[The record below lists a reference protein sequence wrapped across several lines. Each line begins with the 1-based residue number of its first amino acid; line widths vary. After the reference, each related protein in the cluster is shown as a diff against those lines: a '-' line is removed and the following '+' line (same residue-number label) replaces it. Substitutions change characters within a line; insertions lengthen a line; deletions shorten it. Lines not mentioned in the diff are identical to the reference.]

1 MKDAFEVRGFQA
13 NIVVP
18 GVGSVMTGCASA
30 TVEGVFEAAIE
41 LAHDPRGYSHRE
53 VLFIEVEGLCA
64 ACGGSGKKMTRMK
77 TRRRRGGPM
86 FPKDCKAC
94 EGEGMRPFATAR
106 VFNPNPAN
114 ELVTYEDKG
123 ANYAPKEA

>member
-1 MKDAFEVRGFQA
+1 MFPVSGFQA

-18 GVGSVMTGCASA
+18 GVGSVMTGCASV
-30 TVEGVFEAAIE
+30 TVEGVFEAAFE
-41 LAHDPRGYSHRE
+41 LARDRRGYAHRE
-53 VLFIEVEGLCA
+53 IMFIEVEGLCS
-64 ACGGSGKKMTRMK
+64 ACGGSGKKMSRMK

-114 ELVTYEDKG
+114 ELVTYEDAG
-123 ANYAPKEA
+123 ERYVAKEEEA

>member
-1 MKDAFEVRGFQA
+1 MKDAFEVSGFQA

-53 VLFIEVEGLCA
+53 VLFIEVEGLCS
-64 ACGGSGKKMTRMK
+64 AC
-77 TRRRRGGPM
+77 RGAGQAFAPRKRLRGRKPM
-86 FPKDCKAC
+86 FPKKCKAC
-94 EGEGMRPFATAR
+94 AGEGMRPFATAR
-106 VFNPNPAN
+106 VTNP
-114 ELVTYEDKG
+114 T
-123 ANYAPKEA
+123 KEEGT

>member
-1 MKDAFEVRGFQA
+1 
-13 NIVVP
+13 
-18 GVGSVMTGCASA
+18 MT
-30 TVEGVFEAAIE
+30 EAATFEGIFHV
-41 LAHDPRGYSHRE
+41 LATRAPYSY
-53 VLFIEVEGLCA
+53 A

-123 ANYAPKEA
+123 DRCEAKEEARRGR

>member
-18 GVGSVMTGCASA
+18 GVGCVMTGCARE

-64 ACGGSGKKMTRMK
+64 ACGGSGHVTPKRG
-77 TRRRRGGPM
+77 RRRALFSPR
-86 FPKDCKAC
+86 KCKAC
-94 EGEGMRPFATAR
+94 AGEGMRPFATAR
-106 VFNPNPAN
+106 VFNSNPAN
-114 ELVTYEDKG
+114 ELVTYEDEG
-123 ANYAPKEA
+123 ERYEAKEES